1 MSAQLSDLIAQ
12 DSPVPSDPYWC
23 KGTWALIVNSSMEL
37 PECAQENLR
46 RLMAKANAAL
56 SGVEL
61 VDAAKHPGLADEVGL
76 DTFPALI
83 WQGPKGR
90 VKFLM
95 GEQSSLDRLKGF

>member
-12 DSPVPSDPYWC
+12 DRPVPPDPYWC
-23 KGTWALIVNSSMEL
+23 KGKWALIVNSSMQLSEH
-37 PECAQENLR
+37 AQENLR
-46 RLMAKANAAL
+46 RLMAKANAEL
-56 SGVEL
+56 IGVEL

-76 DTFPALI
+76 ETFPALI
-83 WQGPKGR
+83 WQGPKGQ